1 MRETVMPIA
10 ATSRTASF
18 TPNFFSSKDFL
29 NFLSPLSLSTAA
41 TSVTA
46 KSVNGMAM
54 SNCIGCK
61 I

>member
-18 TPNFFSSKDFL
+18 TPNFSSKDFL